1 MRAVVKIKSNL
12 PCHDGYYTQW
22 RDQMKPGD
30 EEYTGPEIQVDPPA
44 LDPIKKAAPK
54 KKVKK

>member
-1 MRAVVKIKSNL
+1 
-12 PCHDGYYTQW
+12 
-22 RDQMKPGD
+22 MKPGD